1 MPTAKPKR
9 EFVSGYCL
17 TTVQLDKA
25 SRQEFTNVL
34 GCDPP
39 PEFFASL
46 EGIISDF
53 CGAQAFA
60 KTMPRPAEIKAAI
73 KYLFKETKKLAETL
87 EKLDSYTRALVR
99 GVRFRLDSS
108 LRDTLADCQNAL
120 VALSMDLEV
129 ALQRIPRLRGGA
141 RRQSAKTNLGKEL
154 ANLLE
159 RFSIKLSAQQ
169 FEDLLYLGLKAAGE
183 KRGLATDT
191 LTKLARKSRKHS
203 R

>member
-9 EFVSGYCL
+9 EFVSGYWL

-108 LRDTLADCQNAL
+108 CVIRSPT
-120 VALSMDLEV
+120 
-129 ALQRIPRLRGGA
+129 
-141 RRQSAKTNLGKEL
+141 AKTLWSPFQWTWKWLYNGFQDC
-154 ANLLE
+154 AAAHADNPQRQTLE
-159 RFSIKLSAQQ
+159 KSWQICWRDSASSSLHNSSRTCSTSDLKLPA
-169 FEDLLYLGLKAAGE
+169 
-183 KRGLATDT
+183 
-191 LTKLARKSRKHS
+191 KSVAS
-203 R
+203 RQTH